1 MDYRMANRNDIELFV
16 KNRVEFVTSIRDIE
30 DVIDFENKTRQYLS
44 EHLEKDDLIVYLAME
59 DDNIAASCMACLYE
73 TAPLPNCLSGKIAE
87 LLNVYTQTA
96 YRRKGHAKTLLNM
109 LIQEAKKRG
118 VEMVL
123 LEYTDDGFPL
133 YKMLGFTL
141 LEHQMI
147 LKL

>member
-59 DDNIAASCMACLYE
+59 DGNIAASCMACLYE

>member
-59 DDNIAASCMACLYE
+59 DGNIAASCMACLYE

-118 VEMVL
+118 VEMIL